1 MDNKEVFIY
10 MPNTVGELI
19 KFLKQFPEN
28 TLLRTY
34 KTDECERESSVF
46 GITYN
51 YYKRLGS
58 MNITFD

>member
-1 MDNKEVFIY
+1 MDNKEGFIY
-10 MPNTVGELI
+10 IPNTVGELI

>member
-1 MDNKEVFIY
+1 MYNKEGFIY
-10 MPNTVGELI
+10 IPNTVGELI

-34 KTDECERESSVF
+34 KTDECERESGVF

>member
-1 MDNKEVFIY
+1 MDNKKGFIHI
-10 MPNTVGELI
+10 PNTVGELI